1 MEDKAVLCLES
12 PRRVAKAQSFFCLL
26 HLSQK
31 RMEGQEV
38 GGVCEDTRHSV
49 SVCRYLCFAYP

>member
-12 PRRVAKAQSFFCLL
+12 PRKSGQSSVFFLL

-31 RMEGQEV
+31 RMGGQEV
-38 GGVCEDTRHSV
+38 GGVCEDTRHLV
-49 SVCRYLCFAYP
+49 SVCHYPCFAYP